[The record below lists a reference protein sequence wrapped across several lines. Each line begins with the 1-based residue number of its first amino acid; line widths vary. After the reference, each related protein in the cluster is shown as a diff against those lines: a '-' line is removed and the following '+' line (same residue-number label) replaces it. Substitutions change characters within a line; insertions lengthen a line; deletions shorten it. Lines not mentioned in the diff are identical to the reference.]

1 MKLFREPLLHFF
13 LIGAAIYLLY
23 GYTGESVEQQAD
35 DKQVVIT
42 AGQIEWMQTAWQKRW
57 NRLPTQQELDG
68 LIEQY
73 IRETVLYREALA
85 MGLDKDDVVI
95 RRRLAQKIEFLAED
109 LVALIPPTD
118 EDLQAYFDEHRQRYQ
133 KPVAYTFTQVFFDPD
148 KRGDATLDD
157 AEKVK
162 AALIASSDVEDDV
175 GEFGDSFMLQNYYP
189 ENTRADIQKL
199 FGAGFADSVTELASE
214 QWHGPVLS
222 GYGVHLVY
230 VHNVRELPAPVFAE
244 MRDRV
249 VQDWETDKRQEL
261 NEQFYAGLR
270 ERYTVIVEEPMIT
283 EADVDDAD
291 VDSAKDDEVDASRGL
306 TD

>member
-23 GYTGESVEQQAD
+23 GYAGEPAEQQAD

-42 AGQIEWMQTAWQKRW
+42 AGQIEWMQTAWQKLW

-68 LIEQY
+68 LVQQY

-95 RRRLAQKIEFLAED
+95 RRRLAQKVEFLAED
-109 LVALIPPTD
+109 LVALIPPTH

-133 KPVAYTFTQVFFDPD
+133 EPLAYTFTQIFFDPD
-148 KRGDATLDD
+148 KREDATLDD

-162 AALIASSDVEDDV
+162 AALMARSDAEADV

-189 ENTRADIQKL
+189 ENTRTDIQKL
-199 FGAGFADSVTELASE
+199 FGGGFADSVTELAQG

-230 VHNVRELPAPVFAE
+230 VHDVSEPPAPVFTE
-244 MRDRV
+244 LRDRV
-249 VQDWETDKRQEL
+249 IQDWDTDKREEL

-270 ERYTVIVEEPMIT
+270 ERYTIVIEEPEIG
-283 EADVDDAD
+283 DAD
-291 VDSAKDDEVDASRGL
+291 VNDADLESAKDLAVAAERESSE
-306 TD
+306 